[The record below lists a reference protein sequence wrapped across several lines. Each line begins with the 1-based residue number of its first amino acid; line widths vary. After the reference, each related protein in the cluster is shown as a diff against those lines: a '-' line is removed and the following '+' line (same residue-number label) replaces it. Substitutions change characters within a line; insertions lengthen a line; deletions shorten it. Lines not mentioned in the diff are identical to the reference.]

1 MFGYCNQLLSITLN
15 NRFDREVSTKTM
27 IYDEIGFSSR
37 YYKTR
42 AGSAP
47 RTYKGKTFTPCTY
60 SVSRSM
66 SPNDRRLVEAIGF
79 TIDERSLV
87 IDEET
92 PNPKTCKGTN
102 RKIRDESARC

>member
-1 MFGYCNQLLSITLN
+1 
-15 NRFDREVSTKTM
+15 M

-60 SVSRSM
+60 TVSRSM
-66 SPNDRRLVEAIGF
+66 LPNDRRLVEAIGF
-79 TIDERSLV
+79 TIGERSLV
-87 IDEET
+87 IDEKKKKKNAE
-92 PNPKTCKGTN
+92 CEDV
-102 RKIRDESARC
+102 RRDEQENTQRIGTMLRQLKRW

>member
-1 MFGYCNQLLSITLN
+1 
-15 NRFDREVSTKTM
+15 M

-47 RTYKGKTFTPCTY
+47 RTYKGETFTPCTY
-60 SVSRSM
+60 NVSRSM
-66 SPNDRRLVEAIGF
+66 LPNDRRLVEAIGF
-79 TIDERSLV
+79 TIGERSLL

-92 PNPKTCKGTN
+92 PNAKMRKGTTN
-102 RKIRDESARC
+102 RKIRNESAQC

>member
-1 MFGYCNQLLSITLN
+1 MFGYRNRLLSITFD
-15 NRFDREVSTKTM
+15 NRFHREVSTKTM
-27 IYDEIGFSSR
+27 IYDGIGFSSR

-66 SPNDRRLVEAIGF
+66 LPNDRRLVEAIGF
-79 TIDERSLV
+79 TIGERSLV

-92 PNPKTCKGTN
+92 LNRKMRKGTD
-102 RKIRDESARC
+102 RKIRNESAQC